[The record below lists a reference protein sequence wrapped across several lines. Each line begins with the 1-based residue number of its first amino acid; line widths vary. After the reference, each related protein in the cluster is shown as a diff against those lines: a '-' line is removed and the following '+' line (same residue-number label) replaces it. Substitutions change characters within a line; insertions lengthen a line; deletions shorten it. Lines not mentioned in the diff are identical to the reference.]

1 MALDRAAAFQTD
13 RTNIL
18 ALLHDLSDDEWAA
31 PSKCAGW
38 AVRDVVSHM
47 GAACHGTFTPW
58 VLKLLAGKDIEAANN
73 RDAEKRTSWEPAKL
87 LREYEVWGNR
97 AVPVMKVV
105 QAPGVRS
112 LPVRVAEVG
121 AYPAKMLT
129 SAFVFDHGLHARYD
143 IAAALG
149 RAMPP
154 QDENQLGTSLEWMTA
169 GLSPMSGD
177 RLSWLQT
184 PVELTLVGPG
194 GGTWT
199 IAPGKK
205 RVKVTAG
212 SARNAAATI
221 EGPAATFSIWGT
233 AREPW
238 REAGIA
244 IKGDDSTGEKFLDTM
259 RII

>member
-1 MALDRAAAFQTD
+1 MALDRAAAFTSD

-18 ALLHDLSDDEWAA
+18 ALLHDLSDEEWAA

-58 VLKLLAGKDIEAANN
+58 ILKLVAGKDIEAANN
-73 RDAEKRTSWEPAKL
+73 RDAEKRKSWEPAQL

-97 AVPVMKVV
+97 VGPVMKLV

-121 AYPAKMLT
+121 AYPAKLLT
-129 SAFVFDHGLHARYD
+129 SAFVFDHGLHARHD
-143 IAAALG
+143 IASALG
-149 RAMPP
+149 RTMPP
-154 QDENQLGTSLEWMTA
+154 QDANQLGASIEWMMA
-169 GLSPMSGD
+169 GLAVMSGD
-177 RLSWLQT
+177 RLNWLEA
-184 PVELTLVGPG
+184 PIEFSLVGAG

-205 RVKVTAG
+205 RVTVTPG
-212 SARNAAATI
+212 SSPGAAVSI
-221 EGPAATFSIWGT
+221 EGPAATFPVWGT
-233 AREPW
+233 NRQPW
-238 REAGIA
+238 REAGVA
-244 IKGDDSTGEKFLDTM
+244 IKGDDELGTRFLDSA

>member
-1 MALDRAAAFQTD
+1 MALDRAAAFKTD
-13 RTNIL
+13 RTSIL

-31 PSKCAGW
+31 PSKCEGW

-47 GAACHGTFTPW
+47 GAACHGSFTPW
-58 VLKLLAGKDIEAANN
+58 IIKLLAGKDIEEANN
-73 RDAEKRTSWEPAKL
+73 RDAEKRKSWEPAKL

-97 AVPVMKVV
+97 VVPVMKLV
-105 QAPGVRS
+105 QAPGMRS

-149 RAMPP
+149 RTMPP
-154 QDENQLGTSLEWMTA
+154 QDENQLAVSIEWMMA

-177 RLSWLQT
+177 RLDWLAS
-184 PVELTLVGPG
+184 PVEFTLAGPG

-199 IAPGKK
+199 VAPGKK

-212 SARNAAATI
+212 GSPGATTTI
-221 EGPAATFSIWGT
+221 EGPAATFPAWGT
-233 AREPW
+233 NREPW
-238 REAGIA
+238 REAGVA
-244 IKGDDSTGEKFLDTM
+244 IKGDDEIGIKFLDSM

>member
-1 MALDRAAAFQTD
+1 MALDRAAAFKTD
-13 RTNIL
+13 RPNIL
-18 ALLHDLSDDEWAA
+18 ALLHDLSADEWAA
-31 PSKCAGW
+31 PSKCEGW

-58 VLKLLAGKDIEAANN
+58 VLKLVAGKDIEEANN
-73 RDAEKRTSWEPAKL
+73 RDAEKRKSWEPAKL

-97 AVPVMKVV
+97 VAPIMKLM
-105 QAPGVRS
+105 QAPGMRS
-112 LPVRVAEVG
+112 LPVRVADVG

-149 RAMPP
+149 RTMPP
-154 QDENQLGTSLEWMTA
+154 QDENQLGVSLEWMMA
-169 GLSPMSGD
+169 GLSVMSGD
-177 RLSWLQT
+177 RLSWLQS
-184 PVELTLVGPG
+184 PVEFILVGPG

-199 IAPGKK
+199 VAPGKK

-212 SARNAAATI
+212 GTPGAAATI
-221 EGPAATFSIWGT
+221 EGPAASVPVWGT
-233 AREPW
+233 NREPW
-238 REAGIA
+238 REAGVA
-244 IKGDDSTGEKFLDTM
+244 IKGDDEIAVTFLDSM

>member
-1 MALDRAAAFQTD
+1 MALDRAAAFKTD
-13 RTNIL
+13 RPQIL

-31 PSKCAGW
+31 PSKCEGW

-58 VLKLLAGKDIEAANN
+58 VLKLLAGKDIEEANN
-73 RDAEKRTSWEPAKL
+73 RDAEKRKSWEPAKL

-97 AVPVMKVV
+97 VAPAMKVV

-143 IAAALG
+143 IAVALG
-149 RAMPP
+149 RTVPP
-154 QDENQLGTSLEWMTA
+154 QDENQLGVSLEWMMA
-169 GLSPMSGD
+169 GLSVMSGD
-177 RLSWLQT
+177 RFDWLQS
-184 PVELTLVGPG
+184 PVEFSLVGPA

-199 IAPGKK
+199 VAPGKK

-212 SARNAAATI
+212 GTPGAAATI
-221 EGPAATFSIWGT
+221 EGPAAGFPVWGT

-238 REAGIA
+238 REAGVA
-244 IKGDDSTGEKFLDTM
+244 IKGDDQIGIKFLDSM

>member
-1 MALDRAAAFQTD
+1 MALDRAAAFKND
-13 RTNIL
+13 RVHIL
-18 ALLHDLSDDEWAA
+18 NLLRDLREDEWAA

-73 RDAEKRTSWEPAKL
+73 RDAEKRRSWEPAKL

-97 AVPVMKVV
+97 CVPVMKVV
-105 QAPGVRS
+105 QAPGARS

-121 AYPAKMLT
+121 AYPAKLLT

-149 RAMPP
+149 RTMTAP
-154 QDENQLGTSLEWMTA
+154 DENTLATSIEWMIA

-177 RLSWLQT
+177 RLSWLSA
-184 PVELTLVGPG
+184 PIEFRLVGPG

-199 IAPGKK
+199 IAPGTK
-205 RVKVTAG
+205 RAKVTEG
-212 SARNAAATI
+212 PSSGAAVTI
-221 EGPAATFSIWGT
+221 EGPAATFPIWGT
-233 AREPW
+233 DREPW
-238 REAGIA
+238 REAGVA
-244 IKGDDSTGEKFLDTM
+244 IKGDEEIGTKFLDTK

>member
-1 MALDRAAAFQTD
+1 MALDRAAAFRTD
-13 RTNIL
+13 RPNIL
-18 ALLHDLSDDEWAA
+18 ALLHDLSDEDWAA

-38 AVRDVVSHM
+38 AVRDVVSHL

-58 VLKLLAGKDIEAANN
+58 VVKLLAGKDIEAANN
-73 RDAEKRTSWEPAKL
+73 RDAEKRKSWEPARL

-97 AVPVMKVV
+97 VAPVMKVV

-149 RAMPP
+149 RTMPP
-154 QDENQLGTSLEWMTA
+154 QDENQLGVSIEWMMA
-169 GLSPMSGD
+169 GLSVMSGD
-177 RLSWLQT
+177 RYAWLQG
-184 PVELTLVGPG
+184 PVEFRLVGPG

-199 IAPGKK
+199 VAPAKK
-205 RVKVTAG
+205 RVKVTEG
-212 SARNAAATI
+212 GTPSAAATI
-221 EGPAATFSIWGT
+221 EGPAASFPVWGT

-238 REAGIA
+238 REAGVA
-244 IKGDDSTGEKFLDTM
+244 IKGDDEIGTKFLDSM

>member
-13 RTNIL
+13 RPHIL
-18 ALLHDLSDDEWAA
+18 ALLHDLSEDEWAA
-31 PSKCAGW
+31 PSNCAGW

-73 RDAEKRTSWEPAKL
+73 RDAAKRESWEPAKL

-112 LPVRVAEVG
+112 LPVRVSEVG

-149 RAMPP
+149 RTMPP
-154 QDENQLGTSLEWMTA
+154 QDENQLGTSIEWMMA

-177 RLSWLQT
+177 RLSWLSA
-184 PVELTLVGPG
+184 PVEVSLVGPG

-199 IAPGKK
+199 VAPGAK
-205 RVKVTAG
+205 RVKVTPGG
-212 SARNAAATI
+212 SAAAVATV
-221 EGPAATFSIWGT
+221 EGPAATFPVWGT
-233 AREPW
+233 NREPW

-244 IKGDDSTGEKFLDTM
+244 VKGDEELATKFLDTM

>member
-1 MALDRAAAFQTD
+1 MALDRAAAFKTD
-13 RTNIL
+13 RPTIL

-31 PSKCAGW
+31 PSKCEGW

-58 VLKLLAGKDIEAANN
+58 VLKLVAGKDIEKAND
-73 RDAEKRTSWEPAKL
+73 RDAEKRKAWEPAKL

-97 AVPVMKVV
+97 VAPVMKLV

-149 RAMPP
+149 RTVPP
-154 QDENQLGTSLEWMTA
+154 QDENQLGVSLEWMMG
-169 GLSPMSGD
+169 GLSVMSGD
-177 RLSWLQT
+177 RLDWLPG
-184 PVELTLVGPG
+184 PVEFNLVGPG

-199 IAPGKK
+199 VAPGKK
-205 RVKVTAG
+205 RAKVLAG
-212 SARNAAATI
+212 GSPGAATTI
-221 EGPAATFSIWGT
+221 EGPAASFPVWGT

-238 REAGIA
+238 REAGVA
-244 IKGDDSTGEKFLDTM
+244 IKGDDEVGTRFLDSM

>member
-1 MALDRAAAFQTD
+1 MALDRAAAFRTD
-13 RTNIL
+13 RNHIL
-18 ALLHDLSDDEWAA
+18 ALLHDLRDDEWTA
-31 PSKCAGW
+31 PSKCDGW
-38 AVRDVVSHM
+38 AVRDVVAHM
-47 GAACHGTFTPW
+47 GAACHGTFPPW
-58 VLKLLAGKDIEAANN
+58 VVKLLVGKDIEAAND
-73 RDAEKRTSWEPAKL
+73 RDAEKRKSWEPARV

-97 AVPVMKVV
+97 VAPVMKVV

-149 RAMPP
+149 RTMPA
-154 QDENQLGTSLEWMTA
+154 QDENSLATSIEWMMA
-169 GLSPMSGD
+169 GLSVMSGD
-177 RLSWLQT
+177 RLSWLPA
-184 PVELTLVGPG
+184 PVEVSLVGPG

-199 IAPGKK
+199 VAPGNK
-205 RVKVTAG
+205 RVSVTAG
-212 SARNAAATI
+212 GTSSAAATI
-221 EGPAATFSIWGT
+221 EGPAVSFPVWGT

-244 IKGDDSTGEKFLDTM
+244 IKGDEETGTQFLDTM

>member
-1 MALDRAAAFQTD
+1 MALDRAAAFKTD
-13 RTNIL
+13 RLNIL
-18 ALLHDLSDDEWAA
+18 ALLHDLSDEEWAA

-47 GAACHGTFTPW
+47 GAACHGSFTPW
-58 VLKLLAGKDIEAANN
+58 ILKLIAGKDIEAAND
-73 RDAEKRTSWEPAKL
+73 RDAEKRRSWEPAKL

-97 AVPVMKVV
+97 VAPLMSMM
-105 QAPGVRS
+105 QAPGMRS
-112 LPVRVAEVG
+112 LPIRVAEVG
-121 AYPAKMLT
+121 AYPAKLLT

-149 RAMPP
+149 RTVPP
-154 QDENQLGTSLEWMTA
+154 QDENQLTVSIEWMMA
-169 GLSPMSGD
+169 GLPFMSGD
-177 RLSWLQT
+177 RLAWLDA
-184 PVELTLVGPG
+184 PVEFTLVGPG

-205 RVKVTAG
+205 RVKATPG
-212 SARNAAATI
+212 GTSGAAVSI
-221 EGPAATFSIWGT
+221 EGPAATFPVWGT

-238 REAGIA
+238 REAGVA
-244 IKGDDSTGEKFLDTM
+244 IKGDDAIGTRFLDSS